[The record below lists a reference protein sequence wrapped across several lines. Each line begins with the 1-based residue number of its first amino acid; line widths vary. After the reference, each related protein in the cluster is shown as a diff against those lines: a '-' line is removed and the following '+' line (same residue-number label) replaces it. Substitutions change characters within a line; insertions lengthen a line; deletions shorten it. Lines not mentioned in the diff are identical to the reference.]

1 MDRAREALLRAEV
14 AAAQTRL
21 QSIKDAWC
29 QLRDVDPSN
38 RNRLEYLAQSIGD
51 AEDLVR
57 GAERALHAFLAP
69 A

>member
-21 QSIKDAWC
+21 NYLKNAWRE
-29 QLRDVDPSN
+29 LHEADPSN
-38 RNRLEYLAQSIGD
+38 RTRLDYVAQSIGD

-57 GAERALHAFLAP
+57 GAERALHVYLAP
-69 A
+69 S